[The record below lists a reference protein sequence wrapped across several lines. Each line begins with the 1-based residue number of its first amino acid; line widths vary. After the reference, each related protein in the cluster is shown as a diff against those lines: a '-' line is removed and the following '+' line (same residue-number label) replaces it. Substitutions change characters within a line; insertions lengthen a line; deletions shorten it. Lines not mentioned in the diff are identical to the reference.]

1 MYESKNLENIDA
13 SYQNF
18 PIFHEVFICSNR
30 LINTN
35 NIFQSQKGW
44 APLAIRRSRSNEPL
58 IWLSAQ
64 VPSENENENESK
76 YIELI
81 RKNSVVFDQNRIEL
95 QVSSY
100 GFCISLDSTVICEA
114 GDLSESSIEIFK
126 LDFRP
131 LGLNI
136 YGDHTILN
144 IGNNK
149 MSRNTSSNS
158 QAMFGI

>member
-1 MYESKNLENIDA
+1 MYESKNIENIDT

-18 PIFHEVFICSNR
+18 PIFHEVFMCSNR
-30 LINTN
+30 LINTKH
-35 NIFQSQKGW
+35 IFQSQEGW
-44 APLAIRRSRSNEPL
+44 APLVIRRSRSNEPF
-58 IWLSAQ
+58 IWLSTQ
-64 VPSENENENESK
+64 VPSENESI